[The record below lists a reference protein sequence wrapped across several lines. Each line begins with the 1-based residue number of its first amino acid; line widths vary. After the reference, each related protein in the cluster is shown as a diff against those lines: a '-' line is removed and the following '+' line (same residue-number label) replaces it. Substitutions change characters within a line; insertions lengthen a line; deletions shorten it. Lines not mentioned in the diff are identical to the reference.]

1 MVIQWKKGRDGPP
14 NLTCVR
20 ADGTRTWRR
29 VHPFFPTHDLVHCA
43 VESVFGLTQAFF
55 GLVASGWSLDDFDQR
70 GPPARLPNEALWAEN
85 MVGLFDL
92 ERATGHVMAA
102 AEFNA
107 ALAASLSA
115 QGRPPFRSVTD
126 ADLARVRALVAD
138 LRGRW
143 QVMAVGDTLAIPF
156 PMAAA

>member
-70 GPPARLPNEALWAEN
+70 VAPARLSNEDLWGEN
-85 MVGLFDL
+85 KVLLFDL
-92 ERATGHVMAA
+92 DRVIAHVMTA

-107 ALAASLSA
+107 ALAAGVSA
-115 QGRPPFRSVTD
+115 PGRPPFRSV
-126 ADLARVRALVAD
+126 
-138 LRGRW
+138 
-143 QVMAVGDTLAIPF
+143 
-156 PMAAA
+156 